1 MTYAAGQYI
10 LLGLAAFA
18 MSGLLTWP
26 VRKLAIRIGAM
37 DRPDL
42 ERKTQ
47 KKPVPY
53 LGGLAIAFTILII
66 AYTSIA
72 ANQPSAEKFILAS
85 HVLIP
90 ASLLGL
96 MGLVDDLK
104 GLAAFPRLV
113 LQTIAAVVMSLILI
127 NTDTM
132 GFAFGNTTIDTIV
145 SILWIVGICNSIN
158 FFDNLDGGA
167 AGTVVAATA
176 GIFLIAYGQGQEL
189 ISALAILTAGA
200 TLGFLMWNKAP
211 AKIYMGDAG
220 ALFLGIIL
228 STLTIRMN
236 SGIDP
241 NWKSLAI
248 PLILLAIPIL
258 DTTVAVT
265 SRIYR
270 GLTPFNGGK
279 DHLSHRLVRV
289 GFTHRTAAF
298 ILWGISGTCTA
309 LAYLIYKYPGQIGTQ
324 VIISAV
330 LAGLAAFIFFLRI
343 PSQDLETDQ
352 KSLKGSDSANGSI
365 R

>member
-1 MTYAAGQYI
+1 
-10 LLGLAAFA
+10 

-26 VRKLAIRIGAM
+26 IRKLAIRIGAM
-37 DRPDL
+37 DRPNL

-47 KKPVPY
+47 KEPVPY
-53 LGGLAIAFTILII
+53 LGGVAIALTILII
-66 AYTSIA
+66 TYTSIA
-72 ANQPSAEKFILAS
+72 AKQPSAEKFTLAS
-85 HVLIP
+85 QVLIP

-113 LQTIAAVVMSLILI
+113 IQTLAAIVMSLILI
-127 NTDTM
+127 NTNTM
-132 GFAFGNTTIDTIV
+132 GFAFGNSTFDAIV

-167 AGTVVAATA
+167 AGTVAATTI
-176 GIFLIAYGQGQEL
+176 GIFFIAFTQGQEL
-189 ISALAILTAGA
+189 ICALAILTAGA
-200 TLGFLMWNKAP
+200 TLGFLMWNKSP

-236 SGIDP
+236 PGLDP

-248 PLILLAIPIL
+248 PVILLAVPIL

-279 DHLSHRLVRV
+279 DHLSHRLVRI
-289 GFTHRTAAF
+289 GFTNRIAAF
-298 ILWGISGTCTA
+298 ILWGASGICAVIT
-309 LAYLIYKYPGQIGTQ
+309 YLIYRYPKELGSGLILGFFITW
-324 VIISAV
+324 VIALS
-330 LAGLAAFIFFLRI
+330 FFLRI
-343 PSQDLETDQ
+343 PSVDNEPSGRPSNKADLY
-352 KSLKGSDSANGSI
+352 NV
-365 R
+365 